1 MRHAVLMAPVAV
13 EWLAEA
19 SPKLHTAM
27 ASAGQADGTPRRW
40 ARSMLKATP
49 RARGRWDAIVEVCG
63 MIARSWWPKT
73 LWRPPAIGSSV
84 AATSPSSTSRRGS
97 CPGTCMAR
105 RT

>member
-1 MRHAVLMAPVAV
+1 MRVAVLMAPVAV
-13 EWLAEA
+13 EWLADA
-19 SPKLHTAM
+19 SPKLQTAS
-27 ASAGQADGTPRRW
+27 ASAGHAEGTPRRW

-49 RARGRWDAIVEVCG
+49 RARGRWEAMVEVWG

-84 AATSPSSTSRRGS
+84 AATRPSRTSRRAS